1 MGIRSLEFMYC
12 LRIDGWNLVVP
23 LKKKEPF
30 KILKLI
36 LRFRQCFTDVDDAV
50 ELDCAVAIH

>member
-1 MGIRSLEFMYC
+1 MYSV
-12 LRIDGWNLVVP
+12 RMDGWNLVVP

-36 LRFRQCFTDVDDAV
+36 LRFRQCFTGVDDAV
-50 ELDCAVAIH
+50 ELDCVVAIN